1 MVQSKCHF
9 KFTKQER
16 SGIFFLL
23 FLLVFVQVYY
33 FLYQNTYVNKNFVLI
48 NEGEQAKVDTLKL
61 RKLQKKTHKLYPF
74 NPNFITDYKGYVL
87 GMSIEQIDCL
97 HAFRAKNKYVKTA
110 LEFQKVTSIS
120 DTLLS
125 KIAPYFKFPTWVAKT
140 NVQKENTVN
149 VDYSYAKTIVK
160 DLNTATAE
168 DLKKV
173 YGIGKKLSVRIIKF
187 RDRLGGFLVADQ
199 LRDVY
204 GLKPEVVTAILK
216 KFKIISIPSIER
228 INLNTATV
236 NELASI
242 VYIKRSVAYD
252 IIEYKYSN
260 GEFKS
265 IEELLEIED
274 FPTNRINRLALYL
287 YVKN

>member
-1 MVQSKCHF
+1 M
-9 KFTKQER
+9 
-16 SGIFFLL
+16 
-23 FLLVFVQVYY
+23 
-33 FLYQNTYVNKNFVLI
+33 YQNADVNKGFVLVD
-48 NEGEQAKVDTLKL
+48 EGEQAKVDTLKL

-242 VYIKRSVAYD
+242 VYIKRSVAND

>member
-1 MVQSKCHF
+1 V
-9 KFTKQER
+9 
-16 SGIFFLL
+16 GFFSSYSYW
-23 FLLVFVQVYY
+23 FSFRFVF
-33 FLYQNTYVNKNFVLI
+33 FLYQNADVNKGFVLVD
-48 NEGEQAKVDTLKL
+48 EGEQAKVDTLKL

-242 VYIKRSVAYD
+242 VYIKRSVAND